1 MSLKSVRSP
10 VGHARA
16 SSQSMPDIRFIEGKE
31 GAREA
36 LCNHCG
42 GEAAWRFLDDEE
54 SRVEVICPDCGRFE
68 MAREEL
74 DQAELDIAVPE
85 ERRE

>member
-1 MSLKSVRSP
+1 MLDI
-10 VGHARA
+10 
-16 SSQSMPDIRFIEGKE
+16 SSIEGKE

-42 GEAAWRFLDDEE
+42 GPAAWSFLDDQE
-54 SRVEVICPDCGRFE
+54 SRVEVLCPDCGRFE
-68 MAREEL
+68 ITREEF
-74 DQAELDIAVPE
+74 DQAEADMVGPE